1 MLFRSLRTVVS
12 DLNYIRGTATPRQR
26 LIDMTDMTKIQANDV
41 FEFINLSLTPKV
53 MKKEGERT
61 RIEVKRETVKLS
73 NAITQL
79 QCMGFKAPANL
90 SNI

>member
-1 MLFRSLRTVVS
+1 MSVDLRTVVS

-26 LIDMTDMTKIQANDV
+26 LIDMTEMTQRQANDV
-41 FEFINLSLTPKV
+41 FSFINHSLKPKV

-61 RIEVKRETVKLS
+61 RIEVKRETSKLGS
-73 NAITQL
+73 AITQL